1 MAAKLTGKCIW
12 VTRPAEQAE
21 NLANALSQAGAMVVR
36 FPVMSIQPLTGCS
49 KVLDLA
55 RQIQNYDMLVFVSR
69 NAVNVMFQHYLDA
82 VKLPD
87 TIRIFAIGESTAFAL
102 EQYGISAIRSSGP
115 VADSET
121 LLRLPELQQINNL
134 KVLLVRGKGGR
145 DLIKQTLQ
153 QRGAEVEI
161 IELYVRGLAEHDEN
175 ESHRLWQQTAP
186 DAIIVTSNESIE
198 NLVTLTPAADK
209 ASLFAKPLVVM
220 SKRNAEY
227 ARQSG
232 FTNTLS
238 VAQRMNDAG
247 LFEAVAE
254 LFGE

>member
-21 NLANALSQAGAMVVR
+21 NLADALSQAGATVVR
-36 FPVMSIQPLTGCS
+36 FPVISIQPLTDCS
-49 KVLDLA
+49 EALERV
-55 RQIQNYDMLVFVSR
+55 RQIQHYDMLVFISR
-69 NAVNVMFQHYLDA
+69 NAVNVLFQHYLDA
-82 VKLPD
+82 VKLSD
-87 TIRIFAIGESTAFAL
+87 TIRIFAIGESTASAL
-102 EQYGISAIRSSGP
+102 EQYGINAIRGNGP

-121 LLRLPELQQINNL
+121 LLGLPELQKIGNL
-134 KVLLVRGKGGR
+134 NVLLVRGKGGR
-145 DLIKQTLQ
+145 ELIEQTLQ

-161 IELYVRGLAEHDEN
+161 IELYVRGLAEHDQN

-198 NLVTLTPAADK
+198 NLVTLTPAEDK

-232 FTNTLS
+232 FTNTIS
-238 VAQRMNDAG
+238 VAQQMNDAG

-254 LFGE
+254 LFGD